1 MHTKAPLPISL
12 LDGKNTLPI
21 IEAYFEFN
29 HLKQLYRQGW
39 LQHGIE
45 PKHCESVAEHSFC
58 VALLGLLLA
67 DQYPELDVNKVV
79 RMALIHDLGE
89 IYAGDFTPEDEIDKN
104 HKFELEKQS
113 VLQVFNKLPNG
124 WKWINLWEEYE
135 QGSSAEANFVQQL
148 DRLEMLLQAS
158 IYEQQRQV
166 DLSDFFAS
174 TGWDV
179 FSPELQSIFQ
189 FLEDLR
195 KGNRE
200 ARCAS

>member
-1 MHTKAPLPISL
+1 MHTKASLPISL
-12 LDGKNTLPI
+12 LDGKNSLPI

-45 PKHCESVAEHSFC
+45 PKYCESVAEHSFC

-67 DQYPELDVNKVV
+67 EQNLELDVNKVL

-89 IYAGDFTPEDEIDKN
+89 IYAGDFTPQDKIDKN
-104 HKFELEKQS
+104 HKFQLEKQS

-135 QGSSAEANFVQQL
+135 EGNSAEAKFVQQL

-158 IYEQQRQV
+158 VYEHQGLA

-174 TGWDV
+174 TKWDSC
-179 FSPELQSIFQ
+179 SPELQSILKV
-189 FLEDLR
+189 LEDLR
-195 KGNRE
+195 VCFEDGG
-200 ARCAS
+200 

>member
-1 MHTKAPLPISL
+1 MHTKASLPISL

-45 PKHCESVAEHSFC
+45 PKYCESVAEHSFC

-89 IYAGDFTPEDEIDKN
+89 IYAGDFTPKDKIDKN
-104 HKFELEKQS
+104 HKFELEKKS

-135 QGSSAEANFVQQL
+135 QGSSAEARLVQQL

-195 KGNRE
+195 KG
-200 ARCAS
+200 SKVSLSK

>member
-1 MHTKAPLPISL
+1 MHTKASLPISI

-45 PKHCESVAEHSFC
+45 PKYCESVAEHSFC

-89 IYAGDFTPEDEIDKN
+89 IYAGDFTPKDKIDKN
-104 HKFELEKQS
+104 HKFELEKKS

-135 QGSSAEANFVQQL
+135 QGISAEANFVQQL

-195 KGNRE
+195 KG
-200 ARCAS
+200 SKVSLSK